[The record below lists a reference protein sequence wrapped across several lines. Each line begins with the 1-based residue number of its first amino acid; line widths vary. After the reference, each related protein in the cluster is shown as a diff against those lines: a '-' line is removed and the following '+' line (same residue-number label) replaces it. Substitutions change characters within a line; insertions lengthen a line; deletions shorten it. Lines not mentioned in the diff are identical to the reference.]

1 MKKEVIK
8 PFDLAKAKAGAK
20 LKTRAGLPVEIFK
33 WDARGDYPIRGII
46 IDENED
52 TSDCWTSGG
61 SSYTSGNACPTDLV
75 IVEEVEEPKFKINDW
90 ITNGVYT
97 CKIVEV
103 IDNCYKY
110 TFPEGSSYLGVID
123 DMDKEYRLWTIDDAK
138 DGDVLIDK
146 SNGKECPFI
155 FKETKPSNIKTDV
168 LNPLSVLGY
177 CGIGGAG
184 FTKGCGCGDT
194 ANCIYYPATK
204 EQRELL
210 HSKIKEAGYEWDAD
224 ALELKKIK
232 PEFWSDYRDNTFD
245 GFIIN
250 TGQSISKVHNV
261 PNIKLHR
268 DVFATNMQA
277 RSALAMA
284 RISQIMANDIKNFGG
299 PITDIE
305 WGNDDLKYVIC
316 RRNDHIDTVYVR
328 AAYHFLAFHTEEQ
341 CDLFL
346 KKYDHLVRDYLMIL

>member
-1 MKKEVIK
+1 MKKELIK

-61 SSYTSGNACPTDLV
+61 SSYTSGNACATDLV
-75 IVEEVEEPKFKINDW
+75 IVEEVEE
-90 ITNGVYT
+90 
-97 CKIVEV
+97 
-103 IDNCYKY
+103 
-110 TFPEGSSYLGVID
+110 S
-123 DMDKEYRLWTIDDAK
+123 
-138 DGDVLIDK
+138 
-146 SNGKECPFI
+146 
-155 FKETKPSNIKTDV
+155 
-168 LNPLSVLGY
+168 
-177 CGIGGAG
+177 
-184 FTKGCGCGDT
+184 
-194 ANCIYYPATK
+194 
-204 EQRELL
+204 
-210 HSKIKEAGYEWDAD
+210 
-224 ALELKKIK
+224 
-232 PEFWSDYRDNTFD
+232 EFWSDHPDNTFN

-268 DVFATNMQA
+268 DVYATKMQA

-305 WGNDDLKYVIC
+305 WGSDTTKYVIY
-316 RRNDHIDTVYVR
+316 RNGYNVDTTR
-328 AAYHFLAFHTEEQ
+328 ATHVYHFLAFHTIEQ

-346 KKYDHLVRDYLMIL
+346 KKYYHLVKDYLMIL

>member
-8 PFDLAKAKAGAK
+8 PFDLEKAKAGAK

-61 SSYTSGNACPTDLV
+61 SSYTSGNASATDLV
-75 IVEEVEEPKFKINDW
+75 IVEEIEE
-90 ITNGVYT
+90 
-97 CKIVEV
+97 
-103 IDNCYKY
+103 
-110 TFPEGSSYLGVID
+110 S
-123 DMDKEYRLWTIDDAK
+123 
-138 DGDVLIDK
+138 
-146 SNGKECPFI
+146 
-155 FKETKPSNIKTDV
+155 
-168 LNPLSVLGY
+168 
-177 CGIGGAG
+177 
-184 FTKGCGCGDT
+184 
-194 ANCIYYPATK
+194 
-204 EQRELL
+204 
-210 HSKIKEAGYEWDAD
+210 
-224 ALELKKIK
+224 
-232 PEFWSDYRDNTFD
+232 EFWSDHPDNTFN

-268 DVFATNMQA
+268 DVYATKMQA

-305 WGNDDLKYVIC
+305 WGS
-316 RRNDHIDTVYVR
+316 DT
-328 AAYHFLAFHTEEQ
+328 T
-341 CDLFL
+341 
-346 KKYDHLVRDYLMIL
+346 K